1 MIKRQKYLK
10 MTGFRRA
17 KKLVGRYRTVWQTTL
32 MSGTQQPNV
41 PNEVSKGKRK
51 ESCAKKSKNSRL
63 LRKIKACRNVCS
75 ENV

>member
-1 MIKRQKYLK
+1 

-17 KKLVGRYRTVWQTTL
+17 KKLVGRYRTVCQTTL

-51 ESCAKKSKNSRL
+51 ESCAKKVKIPDYKE
-63 LRKIKACRNVCS
+63 KIKACRNVCS